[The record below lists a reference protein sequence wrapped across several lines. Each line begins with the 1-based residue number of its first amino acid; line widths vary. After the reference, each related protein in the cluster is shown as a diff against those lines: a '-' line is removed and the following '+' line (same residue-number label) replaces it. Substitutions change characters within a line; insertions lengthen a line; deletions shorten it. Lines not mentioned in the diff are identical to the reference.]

1 MSKNSIRIWLLIS
14 VLLAIGVAPFLA
26 QGDQATIKLREE
38 NAQEIAMMSQSERDR
53 LERNFAAYQSMPPK
67 KIAELKAFHQKLE
80 EDRNQSSGDLSVAM
94 EQYNEWLNT
103 IEPLQRDQLKATTD
117 PQERLKL
124 MSRFVREQRE
134 RDVSSVFR
142 RRFANSPFA
151 KFTVNTPVLNLD
163 ELKELMERIEIKERD
178 QLTVSQ
184 KSEINR
190 KVGIARFL
198 TLLNMLKQNST
209 LRPQDRGKIPP
220 WINAEL
226 FLTFR
231 RTESLIES
239 SVQNQD
245 VLNYVTEQSY
255 VSGREIP
262 KAFKVQA
269 VLIKSLCTHVDDQ
282 LDEAAIPPHQKIVQL
297 FEELPEEEQEQL
309 LELQA
314 NDFYM
319 ELVARSDIE
328 TPEDNQVSLHDVF
341 EVFKPAPE
349 DQSRWSPG
357 KRPGGGSMNGE
368 RPPPGRERR
377 PGDGPPDRNRDGFR
391 GGRDGDGR
399 PFDRER
405 RFDDREPRE
414 ERPREN
420 NSER

>member
-38 NAQEIAMMSQSERDR
+38 NAQEIGMMSQSERDR
-53 LERNFAAYQSMPPK
+53 LERNFSAYQSMPPE

-80 EDRNQSSGDLSVAM
+80 EDRNQNSGDLSIAM

-103 IEPLQRDQLKATTD
+103 IEPFQRDQLKATTD

-124 MSRFVREQRE
+124 MTQIVGEQRE

-142 RRFANSPFA
+142 RRFSNSPLA
-151 KFTVNTPVLNLD
+151 QVPVLKQG
-163 ELKELMERIEIKERD
+163 ELISLMEMIEVKERD

-184 KSEINR
+184 KSELNR
-190 KVGIARFL
+190 KEGIARFL
-198 TLLNMLKQNST
+198 TLLSMLKHNST
-209 LRPQDRGKIPP
+209 LRPQDRGKIPR
-220 WINAEL
+220 WIIKELFVTFRNAEPL
-226 FLTFR
+226 IDRIVQNDEVEKYLS
-231 RTESLIES
+231 TESNDGL
-239 SVQNQD
+239 
-245 VLNYVTEQSY
+245 
-255 VSGREIP
+255 EIP
-262 KAFKVQA
+262 KPLKIQA
-269 VLIKSLCTHVDDQ
+269 VIMKSILLQVMEQ
-282 LDEAAIPPHQKIVQL
+282 LDQKEIPPHQQLEQL
-297 FEELPEEEQEQL
+297 FSELPDEEQDRL
-309 LELQA
+309 LELEA
-314 NDFYM
+314 IEFYK

-328 TPEDNQVSLHDVF
+328 TPEVNQVSLHDVF
-341 EVFKPAPE
+341 EVFKPSPE

-391 GGRDGDGR
+391 GGRDGEGR